1 METIGATHSDIAK
14 LVSNK
19 NIVAVF
25 QGRSEGGPR
34 ALGNRSLLYDPR
46 DTSGKDYMNGIKG
59 REWFRPLAA
68 SVMKE
73 HADEWFHMLGLE
85 ESPFMTYSFQVKE
98 EKRDKIPSVVHVDG
112 TCRIQTVSEEDNYHY
127 YHIIKAFYELTGVPM
142 VLNTSFN
149 LAGEPIVETA
159 TDALKTV
166 KNSTI
171 QYLYFPE
178 LEWLVK

>member
-1 METIGATHSDIAK
+1 
-14 LVSNK
+14 
-19 NIVAVF
+19 
-25 QGRSEGGPR
+25 
-34 ALGNRSLLYDPR
+34 
-46 DTSGKDYMNGIKG
+46 
-59 REWFRPLAA
+59 
-68 SVMKE
+68 MKE